1 MMTTITMQELQDMF
15 NSACKIGV
23 KITGRDIREEGY
35 NLKLINHKRAL
46 GVCNYSK
53 KYVGISRHHLVERSQ
68 VMNTMLHEV
77 AHALTKGDGHGYV
90 WRSLFIRMGGDGQ
103 TRNAITASYVKK
115 LYTYKVVN
123 KLTGETVCGYYR
135 KPNRDFSQCQLRGK
149 PETLG
154 NLILVK
160 C

>member
-1 MMTTITMQELQDMF
+1 MTTITTQELKTMF
-15 NSACKIGV
+15 TTACEVGS

-35 NLKLINHKRAL
+35 KLKLVNHKRAL

-53 KYVGISRHHLVERSQ
+53 KYVGISRHHLVDRSQ
-68 VMNTMLHEV
+68 VNNTMLHEV
-77 AHALTKGDGHGYV
+77 AHALTKGDGHGYA
-90 WRSLFIRMGGDGQ
+90 WKSLFLRMGGNGE
-103 TRNAITASYVKK
+103 TRATVTASYVKK
-115 LYTYKVVN
+115 LYSYKVVN
-123 KLTGETVCGYYR
+123 QLTGETVCGYYS
-135 KPNRDFSQCQLRGK
+135 KPNRDFSKCQLKGK